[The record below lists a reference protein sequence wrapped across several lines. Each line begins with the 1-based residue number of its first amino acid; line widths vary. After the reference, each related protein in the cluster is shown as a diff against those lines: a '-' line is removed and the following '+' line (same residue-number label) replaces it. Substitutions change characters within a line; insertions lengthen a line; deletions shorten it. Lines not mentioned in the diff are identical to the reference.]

1 MNRLFSAFRNLF
13 RRSKVERDL
22 EAEVRS
28 VISLL
33 EDEKTSNGVSS
44 GEARRLARLDI
55 SGPEQLKEEIR
66 SARAG
71 SWVEGLWRDVIFG
84 TRILRKNPGFT
95 AVAIITLALGIG
107 ANSAIFSVLESQL
120 WRPLPFPESER
131 LVDVSSVRRANQ
143 NSREA
148 RSDRVFRAWQQQS
161 RSFSSLTAWG
171 YPAWRNLTVNG
182 SSERIRVMRL
192 ASNFFDTI
200 QIQPRRGRAFLPQE
214 ENLGQGRVAILADSL
229 WKDRFASDPGVL
241 GKSIVLDGLPYTI
254 VGITPANLRF
264 EVIREPD
271 AFVPLTIDSSS
282 DFLRGTDTLG
292 RLAPGVTERQAAAEL
307 TPILQREL
315 KADGD
320 TRDDVV
326 RVMNLRE
333 NYTRFGAR
341 PLYFYAGAVA
351 LVLLIACVN
360 TAGLLLA
367 RGLARRREFAL
378 RGALGATRGALA
390 RQLLVESL
398 LLAIAGAAAGLLAG
412 SWISRFLS
420 VMMNEETLPRGVQAS
435 LDPRVVLF
443 IFGVTLVSA
452 LAVGLAPAVFA
463 SRADLNDVL
472 RQGARGM
479 SASRSQRN
487 MRSLLVVSEVAL
499 GLVLLFGAGIFLGS
513 FQRQREAPRG
523 FDAPNT
529 LTFRISLRGERYAA
543 PDQAR
548 RYFDSLT
555 EQIRAVPGVREV
567 TLGNG
572 LPLTGSTELY
582 TTVNIAGRP
591 LLEEAGIFVTIHA
604 VAPNYFEALR
614 MHLDA
619 GRAFDSRDV
628 PGAPLVA
635 VINRNA
641 VQEIFGTE
649 GPLGKV
655 LEPVAQPKRGIP
667 PEPPLQIVGVVDNA
681 QEFGANEIPFSE
693 IYVPYA
699 QRSVSANYVAVTS
712 NLPVDSL
719 LGSVRAISNSL
730 DKDQPIYDIQT
741 MNARAEL
748 SVQGARYDLYL
759 VASLALVG
767 ITLVSVG
774 VFGTIAYFM
783 QQRTQE
789 FGIRL
794 ALGAR
799 PSTILR
805 HSIGQSLGLGGVG
818 IALGIAISLILGHF
832 LKSALYLA
840 PHEHTGMLYG
850 ISIYDPLTLLVT
862 SLLIVFAII
871 LASYV
876 PVRRAMRTDP
886 MVALRYE

>member
-1 MNRLFSAFRNLF
+1 MNRLLSALRNLF
-13 RRSKVERDL
+13 RRSEVERDL
-22 EAEVRS
+22 EAEVGS
-28 VISLL
+28 VASLL
-33 EDEKTSNGVSS
+33 EDEKISS
-44 GEARRLARLDI
+44 GASQPEARRLARLDI
-55 SGPEQLKEEIR
+55 AGPEQLKEEIR
-66 SARAG
+66 SVRAG
-71 SWVEGLWRDVIFG
+71 AWLESAWRDVIFG
-84 TRILRKNPGFT
+84 ARILRKNPGFT
-95 AVAIITLALGIG
+95 AVGIITLALGIG

-120 WRPLPFPESER
+120 WRPLPFPESQR

-148 RSDRVFRAWQQQS
+148 RSDRIYRAWQQQS
-161 RSFSSLTAWG
+161 HLFTNLTAWG
-171 YPAWRNLTVNG
+171 YPAWRNLTLNG

-192 ASNFFDTI
+192 AANFFDTI
-200 QIQPRRGRAFLPQE
+200 QIQPQRGRAFLPQE
-214 ENLGQGRVAILADSL
+214 ENPGQGRVAILSDSL
-229 WKDRFASDPGVL
+229 WKGRLASDPQVL
-241 GKSIVLDGLPYTI
+241 GKSIVLDGQPYTI
-254 VGITPANLRF
+254 VGIAPASLRF

-271 AFVPLTIDSSS
+271 AFVPLAIDSSS

-292 RLAPGVTERQAAAEL
+292 RLAPGATAQSAAAEL

-326 RVMNLRE
+326 RVMSLRE
-333 NYTRFGAR
+333 DYTRFNTR

-420 VMMNEETLPRGVQAS
+420 VMMNEDTLPRGVQAS
-435 LDPRVVLF
+435 LDLRVVLF

-452 LAVGLAPAVFA
+452 LAVGVAPAVFA

-472 RQGARGM
+472 RQGARGI
-479 SASRSQRN
+479 SASRSQRS
-487 MRSLLVVSEVAL
+487 MRSVLVVTEVAL
-499 GLVLLFGAGIFLGS
+499 GLVLLFAAGIFLGS

-529 LTFRISLRGERYAA
+529 LTFRVSLRGERYAA
-543 PDQAR
+543 PEQAR
-548 RYFDSLT
+548 RYFDALT
-555 EQIRAVPGVREV
+555 EQIRGVPGVRDV

-572 LPLTGSTELY
+572 LPLTGTTDLY

-591 LLEEAGIFVTIHA
+591 ALADSGIFVTIHA
-604 VAPNYFEALR
+604 VAPNYFSALR

-619 GRAFDSRDV
+619 GRSFDSLDV
-628 PGAPLVA
+628 PGAPLVTI
-635 VINRNA
+635 INRNA
-641 VQEIFGTE
+641 VQEIFGDE
-649 GPLGKV
+649 DPLGKV

-667 PEPPLQIVGVVDNA
+667 PQPPLQIVGIVENA
-681 QEFGANEIPFSE
+681 HEFGANEIPFSE
-693 IYVPYA
+693 IYVPFA
-699 QRSVSANYVAVTS
+699 QRPATASYVAISSSVA
-712 NLPVDSL
+712 PDSL
-719 LGSVRAISNSL
+719 LASVRAIAGAL
-730 DKDQPIYDIQT
+730 DKDQPIYDVQT
-741 MNARAEL
+741 MDARAEL
-748 SVQGARYDLYL
+748 SVQGARYDFFL
-759 VASLALVG
+759 VAALALVG
-767 ITLVSVG
+767 VTLVSVG

-805 HSIGQSLGLGGVG
+805 HSIGQSLGLGGAGISVG
-818 IALGIAISLILGHF
+818 VAICLILGRL

-840 PHEHTGMLYG
+840 PHEHNGMLYG
-850 ISIYDPLTLLVT
+850 ISIYDPLTLIVT
-862 SLLIVFAII
+862 SLLIICVIL

>member
-1 MNRLFSAFRNLF
+1 MNRRLSALRNLF
-13 RRSKVERDL
+13 RRSRIERDL

-28 VISLL
+28 VASLL
-33 EDEKTSNGVSS
+33 EDEKISS
-44 GEARRLARLDI
+44 GASQPEARRLARLDI
-55 SGPEQLKEEIR
+55 AGPEQLKEEIR
-66 SARAG
+66 SVRAG
-71 SWVEGLWRDVIFG
+71 ARLESAWRDVIFG
-84 TRILRKNPGFT
+84 ARILRKNPGFT
-95 AVAIITLALGIG
+95 AVGIITLALGIG

-120 WRPLPFPESER
+120 WRPLPFPESQR

-148 RSDRVFRAWQQQS
+148 RSDRIYRAWQQQS
-161 RSFSSLTAWG
+161 HSFSNLTAWG
-171 YPAWRNLTVNG
+171 YPAWRNLTLNG

-192 ASNFFDTI
+192 AANFFDTI
-200 QIQPRRGRAFLPQE
+200 QIQPQRGRAFLPQE
-214 ENLGQGRVAILADSL
+214 ENPGQGRVAILSDSL
-229 WKDRFASDPGVL
+229 WKGRLASDPQVL
-241 GKSIVLDGLPYTI
+241 GKSIVLDGQPYTI
-254 VGITPANLRF
+254 VGIAPASLRF

-271 AFVPLTIDSSS
+271 AFVPLAIDSSS
-282 DFLRGTDTLG
+282 SFLRGTDTLG
-292 RLAPGVTERQAAAEL
+292 RLAPGATAQSAAAEL

-326 RVMNLRE
+326 RVMSLRE
-333 NYTRFGAR
+333 DYTRFNTR

-412 SWISRFLS
+412 SWISRFLT
-420 VMMNEETLPRGVQAS
+420 VMMNEDTLPRGVQAS
-435 LDPRVVLF
+435 LDLRVVLF

-452 LAVGLAPAVFA
+452 LAVGVAPAVFA

-479 SASRSQRN
+479 SASRSQRS
-487 MRSLLVVSEVAL
+487 MRSVLVVTEVAL
-499 GLVLLFGAGIFLGS
+499 GLVLLFTTGIFLGS
-513 FQRQREAPRG
+513 FQRQRQAPRG

-543 PDQAR
+543 PVQAG
-548 RYFDSLT
+548 RYFDSLI
-555 EQIRAVPGVREV
+555 EQIRAVPGVQEV

-572 LPLTGSTELY
+572 LPLTGTTDLY

-591 LLEEAGIFVTIHA
+591 PLADAGIFVTIHA
-604 VAPNYFEALR
+604 VAPNYFQALH
-614 MHLDA
+614 MHLAA

-635 VINRNA
+635 IMNRNA
-641 VQEIFGTE
+641 VREIFGDE
-649 GPLGKV
+649 DPLGKV
-655 LEPVAQPKRGIP
+655 LEPIAQPKRGIP
-667 PEPPLQIVGVVDNA
+667 SEPPLQIVGIVDNA

-693 IYVPYA
+693 IYVPFA
-699 QRSVSANYVAVTS
+699 QRPVAANYIAIMS
-712 NLPVDSL
+712 SLPIDSL
-719 LGSVRAISNSL
+719 LGSVRSISSSL
-730 DKDQPIYDIQT
+730 DKDQPIYDVQT
-741 MNARAEL
+741 MDTRAEL
-748 SVQGARYDLYL
+748 SVQGARYDLFL

-767 ITLVSVG
+767 IILVSVG
-774 VFGTIAYFM
+774 VFGTIAYFI

-805 HSIGQSLGLGGVG
+805 HSIAQSLGLGGAGV
-818 IALGIAISLILGHF
+818 ALGIAICLILGRL

-850 ISIYDPLTLLVT
+850 ISIYDPLTLFVT
-862 SLLIVFAII
+862 SVLIVVVIL